1 MKDHVAASIEAHM
14 LLTEIGEA
22 IGKLSRQNK
31 YIMRHTQNTSG
42 RKKEKKENKTQRH
55 NHDGRR
61 SERVD
66 EISHNMT

>member
-1 MKDHVAASIEAHM
+1 MKDHVAASIEAHT

-42 RKKEKKENKTQRH
+42 RKKEKRRTKRKDTTMMAVDPKE
-55 NHDGRR
+55 
-61 SERVD
+61 
-66 EISHNMT
+66 